1 MPNYDYQLKIGAD
14 EKVLLQSLE
23 SILRTFQ
30 SGHPSIELTADA
42 RKLKE
47 EVQNAVAAAISQL
60 KSSSL
65 DLDSLLKT
73 DRFVRNLN
81 QATKSLREYQKEL
94 LKTNAAA
101 KTAAAQGAVKP
112 AVQTGTSASKTAAFA
127 KTAEADISRT
137 AAAYQDFIETVKSA
151 NQLLSALKPPKADGR
166 IFQYL
171 PNLGII
177 SQTIE
182 SLRNGVGTITA
193 LNNSFT
199 LLNQTS
205 KDSSSALEAFRQKSF
220 QIAEQVG
227 STGSAVLSAAA
238 GWAGLGY
245 NIRQTADLVKASTV
259 FSNLN
264 TGMDQTAAS
273 QSLSAILDTFEL
285 NASQAMSVVDKLSAL
300 RDSHFGTTSELLTLI
315 QNSAL
320 ALSVSGDS
328 IDQLLSMGAA
338 LNQTVQNAAGA
349 GSILQNVTLRLHDM
363 KAELESTGAS
373 TQGMAENTAQLRE
386 EILSLTDLGRGGFD
400 ILTDTGSLKSTYDI
414 LQGIAAVWQ
423 ELPSSSQS
431 SILGRIA
438 GDGDLQGLDA
448 LLSGWS
454 KVDAILQTS
463 QNSTGAA
470 FRENEAQMSSYQGHL
485 TQLQN
490 SLEQFWSASID
501 PGFLTFFIDAAKGIT
516 DFATQL
522 GRLKLILPSIIALF
536 LQMKGASK

>member
-1 MPNYDYQLKIGAD
+1 MPNYDYLLKIGAD

-47 EVQNAVAAAISQL
+47 EVQGAVASAISQL

-65 DLDSLLKT
+65 DLDTLLKT
-73 DRFVRNLN
+73 DRFIRNLN
-81 QATKSLREYQKEL
+81 QATKALKDYQKEL
-94 LKTNAAA
+94 LKTSAAA
-101 KTAAAQGAVKP
+101 KTAAAQAVVKP
-112 AVQTGTSASKTAAFA
+112 TAPTDTAGKTAAFS
-127 KTAEADISRT
+127 KTAEAEISRT
-137 AAAYQDFIETVKSA
+137 TAAYQDFIKTVKAA
-151 NQLLSALKPPKADGR
+151 NELMSALNLPKSGGR

-171 PNLGII
+171 PSLGII

-182 SLRNGVGTITA
+182 SLRDGVGILTA
-193 LNNSFT
+193 INNSFT

-205 KDSSSALEAFRQKSF
+205 KDSALALESFRRESF

-227 STGSAVLSAAA
+227 STGSAVIGAAA
-238 GWAGLGY
+238 GWASLGY
-245 NIRQTADLVKASTV
+245 NIRQTAELVKASTV

-264 TGMDQTAAS
+264 TGMDQAAAS

-338 LNQTVQNAAGA
+338 LNQTVQNAASA

-363 KAELESTGAS
+363 KTELEITGAS
-373 TQGMAENTAQLRE
+373 TQGMAENTAQLRD
-386 EILSLTDLGRGGFD
+386 EILSLTDLGIGGFD

-423 ELPSSSQS
+423 ELPSGNQS

-438 GDGDLQGLDA
+438 GEGDLQSLDA

-454 KVDAILQTS
+454 RVDAILQTS
-463 QNSTGAA
+463 QSSTGAA
-470 FRENEAQMSSYQGHL
+470 FRENESQMSSYQGHL

-490 SLEQFWSASID
+490 SLEQFWSTSID
-501 PGFLTFFIDAAKGIT
+501 PGFLTFLIDAAKGVT
-516 DFATQL
+516 DLVTNF
-522 GRLKLILPSIIALF
+522 GGLKLILPAIITLF
-536 LQMKGASK
+536 AQMKGASK

>member
-1 MPNYDYQLKIGAD
+1 MPNYDYLLKIGAD

-47 EVQNAVAAAISQL
+47 EVQGAVASAISQL

-65 DLDSLLKT
+65 DLDTLLKT
-73 DRFVRNLN
+73 DRFIRNLN
-81 QATKSLREYQKEL
+81 QATKALKDYQKEL
-94 LKTNAAA
+94 LKTSAAA
-101 KTAAAQGAVKP
+101 KTAAAQAAVKP
-112 AVQTGTSASKTAAFA
+112 TAPTDTAGKTAAFS
-127 KTAEADISRT
+127 KTAEAEISRT
-137 AAAYQDFIETVKSA
+137 TAAYQDFIKTVKAA
-151 NQLLSALKPPKADGR
+151 NELMSALNLPKLGGK

-171 PNLGII
+171 PSLGII

-182 SLRNGVGTITA
+182 FLQEGVGILTA
-193 LNNSFT
+193 INNSFT

-205 KDSSSALEAFRQKSF
+205 KDSALALESFRRESF

-227 STGSAVLSAAA
+227 STGSAVIGAAA
-238 GWAGLGY
+238 GWASLGY
-245 NIRQTADLVKASTV
+245 NIRQTAELVKASTV

-264 TGMDQTAAS
+264 TGMDQAAAS

-338 LNQTVQNAAGA
+338 LNQTVQNAASA

-363 KAELESTGAS
+363 KAELESTGVS

-423 ELPSSSQS
+423 ELPSGSQS

-463 QNSTGAA
+463 QSSTGAA
-470 FRENEAQMSSYQGHL
+470 FRENESQMSSYQGHL

-490 SLEQFWSASID
+490 SLEQFWSKSTN
-501 PGFLTFFIDAAKGIT
+501 PGFLTFLIDAAKGVT
-516 DFATQL
+516 DLVTNFGGL
-522 GRLKLILPSIIALF
+522 GRVLPFIIAL
-536 LQMKGASK
+536 LAQMKGASK